1 MRVSE
6 IRVNQIRVNQGLG
19 VLSHLKK
26 KLSLKIT
33 SKQTVFVFLNFFT
46 AFEEEMKLPKRKIT
60 KLKQIHIT
68 EVIEGEIAPCQKSQK
83 KLNMMLFVA
92 WNWLK
97 LFQQF

>member
-1 MRVSE
+1 MCFVTQ
-6 IRVNQIRVNQGLG
+6 NQV
-19 VLSHLKK
+19 
-26 KLSLKIT
+26 
-33 SKQTVFVFLNFFT
+33 KQRGFFFFT
-46 AFEEEMKLPKRKIT
+46 AFEEKMKLPKRKIT

-68 EVIEGEIAPCQKSQK
+68 EVIEGEIVLCQRSQK